1 MKASPSEPVAP
12 EPVVWETAPV
22 KPRVDPGSY
31 VLRTPWFIP
40 LTVMGTIL
48 AWLAIVALARLP
60 PWGVVAG
67 VIGGA
72 LVGLMLTLVAMA
84 WAVAIVFADDTR
96 RGLWFVLFPPYMVVY
111 AVQRWSWMAQPTIL
125 FLCGLVLAFGA
136 PYAAGLSA
144 EEDVDPVP
152 QPALNAVGR

>member
-1 MKASPSEPVAP
+1 MEAHPPEPVA
-12 EPVVWETAPV
+12 WEADPV

-31 VLRTPWFIP
+31 VLRTGWFVP
-40 LTVMGTIL
+40 LTVLSTAL
-48 AWLAIVALARLP
+48 AWLGIMLLVRLP
-60 PWGVVAG
+60 PWGLLAG

-72 LVGLMLTLVAMA
+72 LVGLMMTMAAMA

-111 AVQRWSWMAQPTIL
+111 AVQRWSWMSQPTIL

-136 PYAAGLSA
+136 PFAATL
-144 EEDVDPVP
+144 
-152 QPALNAVGR
+152 